1 MGITKKTLAVA
12 GLVGVLVIV
21 LGTVWFFW
29 PAKQENIVLEMEVKG
44 NSNTVETYQAKEI
57 SLIHIENMK
66 VVHHKVN
73 IINWM
78 LFAVILLLLAIYGAH
93 YWMIRVPRN
102 IERRFKE
109 DRKTEK
115 LDEVLKAMMDLGYLR
130 KKQMTNK
137 RVKGKTTRASKKQK
151 EEEFEEDFQE
161 IK

>member
-78 LFAVILLLLAIYGAH
+78 LFAVIFLLLAIYGAH